1 MHQRCYLPLRYL
13 CLQLWRISCCQF
25 TVIGCVLVA
34 SSLCAGAFTVNQQEV
49 PKSKADLV
57 AIQDALV
64 GSLEACR
71 MATVSIRIG
80 EGFGSGVIV
89 SPEGLI
95 LTAAHVTAE
104 VNEEMTVI
112 LNGGSEH
119 KAISMGLHSES
130 DAAMMR
136 IIDEGEYPYVN
147 INKNNDYRLGHW
159 VFALGHAGGFD
170 LERGAVVR
178 LGRIVMENDST
189 LHTDCKVIGGD
200 SGGPLFDMGGELIGI
215 HSRVSASLEQ
225 NMHVPIREYLK
236 HWDALKGNEFLGDG
250 PFAERPDKGSGFLGF
265 ASTDTE
271 DGLLIGEMLE
281 DGPAANAGIE
291 TGDIILELEGE
302 ALTDKK
308 HFQSMLK
315 EKTRGEEVE
324 LLIMRNGEQK
334 KMTVKLGER

>member
-13 CLQLWRISCCQF
+13 RLQLWRISCCQF
-25 TVIGCVLVA
+25 TVIGCALVF

-49 PKSKADLV
+49 PKNKADLV

-71 MATVSIRIG
+71 KATVSIRIG

-112 LNGGSEH
+112 LNDGSEH

-136 IIDEGEYPYVN
+136 LIDEGEYPYVN

-200 SGGPLFDMGGELIGI
+200 SGGPLFDMNGELIGI

-236 HWDALKGNEFLGDG
+236 HWDALKGNKFLGDG
-250 PFAERPDKGSGFLGF
+250 PFAERPVKGSGFLGF
-265 ASTDTE
+265 ASTDTD
-271 DGLLIGEMLE
+271 DGILIGEMLE

-302 ALTDKK
+302 ELTDKK

-334 KMTVKLGER
+334 KMTVKLGEK

>member
-1 MHQRCYLPLRYL
+1 MHQSCYLPLRYL
-13 CLQLWRISCCQF
+13 CRQLWRILCCRF
-25 TVIGCVLVA
+25 IVTGCVLVA
-34 SSLCAGAFTVNQQEV
+34 GNLCAGAFMFNQQEV

-57 AIQDALV
+57 AIQNALV
-64 GSLEACR
+64 ENLEACR

-89 SPEGLI
+89 SAEGLI

-112 LNGGSEH
+112 LNDGSEH
-119 KAISMGLHSES
+119 KALSMGLHSES

-136 IIDEGEYPYVN
+136 IIDEGEYPYVE
-147 INKNNDYRLGHW
+147 INKDNDYRLGHW
-159 VFALGHAGGFD
+159 VFALGHSGGFD

-200 SGGPLFDMGGELIGI
+200 SGGPLFGMSGELIGI

-225 NMHVPIREYLK
+225 NMHVPMREYLK

-250 PFAERPDKGSGFLGF
+250 PFAERPVKGSGFLGF
-265 ASTDTE
+265 ASTDTDE
-271 DGLLIGEMLE
+271 GLLIGEVLE

-291 TGDIILELEGE
+291 TGDVILELEGE
-302 ALTDKK
+302 ALTDKE
-308 HFQSMLK
+308 HFKSILK
-315 EKTRGEEVE
+315 DKTRGEEVE

-334 KMTVKLGER
+334 KLTVKLGEK

>member
-1 MHQRCYLPLRYL
+1 MRQRCYLPLRYL
-13 CLQLWRISCCQF
+13 RRQLWRVSCCWF
-25 TVIGCVLVA
+25 VAGSLLVA
-34 SSLCAGAFTVNQQEV
+34 NDLSASAFTFNDQEV
-49 PKSKADLV
+49 PKTKTDLV
-57 AIQDALV
+57 AIQDALIEN
-64 GSLEACR
+64 LEACR

-95 LTAAHVTAE
+95 LTAAHVTAA

-112 LNGGSEH
+112 LNDGSEH
-119 KAISMGLHSES
+119 KAISMGLHSQS

-136 IIDEGEYPYVN
+136 IIDEGEYPYVK
-147 INKNNDYRLGHW
+147 INKSNDYRLGHW
-159 VFALGHAGGFD
+159 VFALGHSGGFD

-225 NMHVPIREYLK
+225 NMHVPMREYLK

-302 ALTDKK
+302 ELTDKK
-308 HFQSMLK
+308 YFQSMLK